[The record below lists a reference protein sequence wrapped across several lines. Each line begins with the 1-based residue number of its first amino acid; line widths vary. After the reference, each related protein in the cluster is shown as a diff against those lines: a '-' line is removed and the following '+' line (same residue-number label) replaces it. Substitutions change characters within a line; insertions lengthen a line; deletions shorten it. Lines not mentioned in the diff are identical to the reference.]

1 MEKIIDLICQV
12 KFQRQYRLK
21 MHVDYS
27 YIAGIIG
34 KRGQFVQKIR
44 NISGAYLLIVFQT
57 LHESKKWSIFY

>member
-27 YIAGIIG
+27 YIVGIIG

-44 NISGAYLLIVFQT
+44 NVSRAYLLIVFQT